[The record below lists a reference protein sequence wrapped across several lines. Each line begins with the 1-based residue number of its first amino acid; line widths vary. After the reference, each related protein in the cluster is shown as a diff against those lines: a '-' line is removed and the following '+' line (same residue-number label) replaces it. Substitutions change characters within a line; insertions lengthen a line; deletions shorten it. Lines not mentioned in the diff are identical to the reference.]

1 MDTIRFTIGFLI
13 APLAIPVIE
22 FRAWERPALPA
33 ELLWLVFLSVIVA
46 YAGTFL
52 FGIPAYCLLR
62 ARKWTAFWFAPL
74 AGFIVAGLTWW
85 LLGILHALARRQWRP
100 RCPQPSALASRRV
113 VALIVALLIAPL
125 AIPVIAFRQLLP
137 LRACLG
143 PQSAARRLVALRSSR
158 RPCRHPAMAHCATRS
173 SGEG

>member
-62 ARKWTAFWFAPL
+62 VRKWTAFWFAPL

-85 LLGILHALARRQWRP
+85 LLGILT
-100 RCPQPSALASRRV
+100 
-113 VALIVALLIAPL
+113 
-125 AIPVIAFRQLLP
+125 P
-137 LRACLG
+137 LRGGSGVLDVHSHLHWLG
-143 PQSAARRLVALRSSR
+143 GVLWPYGPLGALVASLLWL
-158 RPCRHPAMAHCATRS
+158 MARLERAGNKRGH
-173 SGEG
+173 EHE